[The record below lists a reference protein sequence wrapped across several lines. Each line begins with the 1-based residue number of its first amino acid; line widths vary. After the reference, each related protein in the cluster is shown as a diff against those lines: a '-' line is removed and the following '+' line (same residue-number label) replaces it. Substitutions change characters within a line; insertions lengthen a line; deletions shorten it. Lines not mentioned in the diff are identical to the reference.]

1 MSQTLP
7 HVVELSLQKPT
18 RAPVEKFHPLETEG
32 QVDSKLHLELDA
44 KFQSASLDVLF
55 FAFDI
60 NEARICFLLTVF
72 KHN

>member
-1 MSQTLP
+1 MAGVEGLFSITQQLWMLATMSQTLP

-44 KFQSASLDVLF
+44 KFQSALS
-55 FAFDI
+55 
-60 NEARICFLLTVF
+60 
-72 KHN
+72 